1 LGNVSQDIIYQQCNH
16 KIGVIVGRHTQKLWF
31 IIDILFREEIAIYQ
45 MLIGCAQWAV
55 TGEEISI
62 YQMLIGCA
70 QWAVTI
76 GRYDIQCT
84 TNTLPRY
91 ASAPRQGH
99 MDRALR
105 ILGYLK
111 HHSKGKL
118 RFDPSEPNYEDF
130 EFLHNDST
138 DLYPHAGSLT

>member
-1 LGNVSQDIIYQQCNH
+1 
-16 KIGVIVGRHTQKLWF
+16 
-31 IIDILFREEIAIYQ
+31 
-45 MLIGCAQWAV
+45 
-55 TGEEISI
+55 
-62 YQMLIGCA
+62 MLIGCA

-84 TNTLPRY
+84 TNT
-91 ASAPRQGH
+91 GH